1 MEHCQRRHLLNTS
14 ASEVFCNPAPVHNMY
29 CMQTQIPPPK
39 YTHNITTRW
48 VKNSLNCCT
57 EYFAV
62 GLILYWHHRGSIIC
76 FIVEFMLVCFNKRS
90 HGWPSY
96 CSLSTHLSCSAS
108 DHISFCLY
116 ASSLFYWVY
125 RTFVSSSGQFL
136 SFCHIWPLIPEQIP
150 LNIIIE
156 MYGVLIYF

>member
-1 MEHCQRRHLLNTS
+1 MCPTTLTDLMFPPSSLLLQMMVNRTTEVHTRS
-14 ASEVFCNPAPVHNMY
+14 TDAPQTHFASRLLISRFFPITFYTYISLPQHSM
-29 CMQTQIPPPK
+29 MQMK
-39 YTHNITTRW
+39 
-48 VKNSLNCCT
+48 
-57 EYFAV
+57 
-62 GLILYWHHRGSIIC
+62 IIC